1 MDSDKL
7 LTVQEFNN
15 LVTKWAMRVRAR
27 SRATLSSGTHGTGQ
41 LATTLGQFVDK
52 KSPTDAAYKVKFQ
65 FSRYGA
71 FRAYGAGR
79 GWVVINGT
87 LTKGFRARCER
98 EIRNRTW
105 NEYTRELSKNGYTTA
120 QINRAKYT
128 SHGSVTDGKE
138 RKPLDWID
146 QHINATIDELA
157 NDVQEFYGDE
167 ALRSLLAEYHKMRI
181 VKK

>member
-1 MDSDKL
+1 MDQL
-7 LTVQEFNN
+7 LTVIQFNR

-41 LATTLGQFVDK
+41 LATTLTQFIDK
-52 KSPTDAAYKVKFQ
+52 KSPNDSAYKVKFH
-65 FSRYGA
+65 FYHYGA
-71 FRAYGAGR
+71 YRAYGVGR
-79 GWVVINGT
+79 GWIICGRK
-87 LTKGFRARCER
+87 LTRGFRARSER

-128 SHGSVTDGKE
+128 RNGIVTKGKE

-167 ALRSLLAEYHKMRI
+167 ALRSLLAEYNKMRI